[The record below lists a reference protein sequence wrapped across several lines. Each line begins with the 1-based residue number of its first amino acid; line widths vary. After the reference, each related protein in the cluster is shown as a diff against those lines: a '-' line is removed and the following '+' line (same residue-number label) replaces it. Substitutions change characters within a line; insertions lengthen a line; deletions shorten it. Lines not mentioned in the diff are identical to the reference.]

1 MCLSSYSA
9 IVLLFLVFLGFILFI
24 NNQIYTDNAYGLI
37 SAASIQNNSS
47 NIPIDSPQTQFYACT
62 DYDDIIHCDPSV
74 SRVTS
79 FFVDGISSKVY
90 TPSGKLVIVEGK
102 YGNALKMQA
111 NRQESI
117 EINDTKSISPQNFSV
132 TFWAKRLA
140 ESEPVGVII
149 SHSNDTNTAGWYFQM
164 LSNGNVSFAV
174 TNSDGNVIQT
184 EDTDVVIPLDKFTYI
199 AGTFDGSKV
208 RLYKDGQLASES
220 IFEGEYIPDSKT
232 PLRIGGI
239 AGNMGKNLWTGI
251 IDDFTLSN
259 KTLTDNQVK
268 EIFLSNTA
276 SLSPNTH
283 NTVTEGLISNLDFD
297 KNLTDISLT
306 HHENDGTLRTLIA
319 SMAFAPD
326 GRLFFSEKNTGNI
339 KIMKDD
345 KVVETPFA
353 TISDYYVNWEQGLL
367 GLAID
372 PLFEKNHYVYLYYT
386 ANDSNKIIN
395 KLVRFTEVNNSAY
408 DKVTLL
414 DNIPALPG
422 YHSGGA
428 LAFGPDDKLYI
439 GIGDATTSIFAQNPS
454 VLLGKVL
461 RINRDGTIP
470 ADNPYHNSPVYTM
483 GHRNIYGMAFDNNS
497 SFGIIAENGDSFYDE
512 INLIMKGGNYGF
524 PTLQPPN
531 IAPETT
537 NSSLSILPLRSY
549 WKPVG
554 PTQTIY
560 YEGNKFPELKNRF
573 LVGGFD
579 GNIYALTFDPKN
591 NKITEEEKIVLNL
604 YPYSAT
610 TALAMSPNGDI
621 YFAGYDIYKLLKIDS
636 SRKEQIVFPVELNFS
651 TPFNR
656 INSIQVLQGQNKMLI
671 DFQTSNGNNTEK
683 SASSPFTLSIK
694 IPKKLLDVI
703 YSVVNASNNAN
714 NKNNIDK
721 TLEPINYTIDNTSS
735 HFNTISV
742 KYQPSMTYQLEI
754 TGGKEAHDVN
764 IGGSGGGGN
773 DNPAHSD
780 NATSY
785 SSNKPKT
792 LPVSSVSN
800 PQNATSTTTTITTT
814 IDQIYNTA
822 DNNYTILFPE
832 IGPRLIP

>member
-1 MCLSSYSA
+1 VSAIYSA
-9 IVLLFLVFLGFILFI
+9 IALVFLALLGFIIFI
-24 NNQIYTDNAYGLI
+24 NNQIYIDDAYGLI
-37 SAASIQNNSS
+37 SAASIRNNSS
-47 NIPIDSPQTQFYACT
+47 NIPIDRSQIQYYTCT
-62 DYDDIIHCDPSV
+62 DYDDITHCDPSV
-74 SRVTS
+74 SGVTS
-79 FFVDGISSKVY
+79 FLVNGISSKVY
-90 TPSGKLVIVEGK
+90 TPSGKAAIVEGK
-102 YGNALKMQA
+102 YGNAVKMEA

-132 TFWAKRLA
+132 TFWAKRLN

-164 LSNGNVSFAV
+164 SSNGNVSFAV
-174 TNSDGNVIQT
+174 LNSDGNVTTT

-232 PLRIGGI
+232 PLRIGGV
-239 AGNMGKNLWTGI
+239 AGSMGKKLWTGI
-251 IDDFTLSN
+251 IDDFTLFN

-276 SLSPNTH
+276 SLSPNTPA
-283 NTVTEGLISNLDFD
+283 TVTEGMISNLDFD

-306 HHENDGTLRTLIA
+306 HHENDGILRTLIA

-345 KVVETPFA
+345 KVLETPFA

-386 ANDSNKIIN
+386 AIDNDKIIN

-414 DNIPALPG
+414 NNIPALPG

-439 GIGDATTSIFAQNPS
+439 GVGDATTSIFAQNPS

-470 ADNPYHNSPVYTM
+470 TDNPYHNSPVYTM

-497 SFGIIAENGDSFYDE
+497 GFGIIAENGDSLYDE

-531 IAPETT
+531 IAPETA

-573 LVGGFD
+573 LVGSFV

-591 NKITEEEKIVLNL
+591 SKITEEEEVFLNL
-604 YPYSAT
+604 YPYSAI

-621 YFAGYDIYKLLKIDS
+621 YFASYDIYKLLKIDS
-636 SRKEQIVFPVELNFS
+636 SKKEQIVFPVELNFS

-656 INSIQVLQGQNKMLI
+656 INSIKVLREENKMLI
-671 DFQTSNGNNTEK
+671 DFQTSNGNYTEK

-694 IPKKLLDVI
+694 IPKNLLDEI

-754 TGGKEAHDVN
+754 TGGKETHDVN
-764 IGGSGGGGN
+764 IDGGN
-773 DNPAHSD
+773 DNSTHSD
-780 NATSY
+780 NARSD

-800 PQNATSTTTTITTT
+800 QQNGTITTT

-822 DNNYTILFPE
+822 DNNYNILFPE
-832 IGPRLIP
+832 IGPRQIP